1 MSEQDDHFFNIF
13 SAVIGGLVAL
23 AIVLFGVARLIG
35 TPFERARAEADTGLA
50 AEASANTAAP
60 GRVAVAGADNRA
72 LAIVAASS
80 VVHAAL
86 AIPANGEETFR
97 AVCSA
102 CHATGVGGAPR
113 VGDRAAWAPRIGQG
127 MARLTEHALKG
138 FAGKSG
144 VMIAK
149 GGRSDLP
156 DELVRQTVD
165 YMVKASQ

>member
-1 MSEQDDHFFNIF
+1 MSKQDHHFFNIF
-13 SAVIGGLVAL
+13 SVVIGGLVAI
-23 AIVLFGVARLIG
+23 AIVLFAIARLIG
-35 TPFERARAEADTGLA
+35 TPFERARAEADSNIA
-50 AEASANTAAP
+50 AEAAANTASP
-60 GRVAVAGADNRA
+60 GRVAVAGRDNGA
-72 LAIVAASS
+72 LAIVAATG

-86 AIPANGEETFR
+86 AIPANGEQTFR

-102 CHATGVGGAPR
+102 CHATGVGGAPK

-138 FAGKSG
+138 FTGKSG
-144 VMIAK
+144 VMIPK

-156 DELVRQTVD
+156 DELVRQTVE